1 MSEPN
6 DAQLTAWAAFA
17 ERLADE
23 ARAMFTPHIGGAP
36 GVEVKADRSL
46 VTALDRA
53 IEVRLRELIEA
64 AHPSHGVIGEE
75 LGATR
80 AEADAV
86 WVLDPIDGT
95 APFIAGVPVFGT
107 LIALLWRGTP
117 VIGVMDFPVTRDR
130 WVGVQGRPTL
140 HQGQPVRTRRCDAL
154 ADAMLSTSNPDFY
167 PATERPAFE
176 ALRTR
181 TRWRIYGG
189 CCLAYGLLASG
200 RTDVAMDAGFK
211 LWDWAPFVPVLQ
223 GAGGVITDWEGRAL
237 SQHNPSPHI
246 VAAGDPRRHAEA
258 LSLIASALGAE
269 P

>member
-64 AHPSHGVIGEE
+64 AHPTHGVIGEE

-154 ADAMLSTSNPDFY
+154 ADAMLSTSNPDYY
-167 PATERPAFE
+167 PAIERRPSRRCARARAGASTGAAVWPMACWPA
-176 ALRTR
+176 AAPTWPWTPASSCGTGRR
-181 TRWRIYGG
+181 SCP
-189 CCLAYGLLASG
+189 CC
-200 RTDVAMDAGFK
+200 
-211 LWDWAPFVPVLQ
+211 
-223 GAGGVITDWEGRAL
+223 RAL
-237 SQHNPSPHI
+237 
-246 VAAGDPRRHAEA
+246 AA
-258 LSLIASALGAE
+258 
-269 P
+269 